1 MEIVCHGTKF
11 LSFVNGKAEQC
22 GTEHLGVSGGECL
35 VSVMRTTGA

>member
-11 LSFVNGKAEQC
+11 LSFVNGKAESGWN
-22 GTEHLGVSGGECL
+22 GTSGGECL

>member
-1 MEIVCHGTKF
+1 MVRSFF
-11 LSFVNGKAEQC
+11 LSSTERQNS